1 MMIKVVVKEL
11 EQLHR
16 TLDGMQKQVRYATS
30 RALNNVVYKVNA
42 ELKTEMQHRFKG
54 GATPYTL
61 RSFKIDK
68 SNKENLTAVVSLR
81 NDAPPGGTA
90 YSKSLGHLFTGGTRQ
105 WKKLEGWLRGKG
117 ILPDGYMAVPGAMA
131 PLDVRGNMKR
141 RQLGEM
147 TELLSSKDKGNRI
160 GLTRW
165 QNGKVGKDIGF
176 FVVKPGAKSHLPP
189 GVWRRIETG
198 RTSAVQ
204 PYIMFVKP
212 GNWQQFIDLRKVA
225 ERIVSTHWSKEMN
238 KELAAALRSAK

>member
-1 MMIKVVVKEL
+1 MIKVAVKGL
-11 EQLHR
+11 EQLQR

-30 RALNNVVYKVNA
+30 RALNNVAYKVNA
-42 ELKTEMQHRFKG
+42 ELKSEMQHRFKG
-54 GATPYTL
+54 GATAYTL

-68 SNKENLTAVVSLR
+68 SNKENLTAVISMR
-81 NDAPPGGTA
+81 SDAPTGGTS
-90 YSKSLGHLFTGGTRQ
+90 YVKSLGHLFAGGTRQ

-131 PLDVRGNMKR
+131 PLDMRGNMKR

-147 TELLSSKDKGNRI
+147 TALLTAKDKRDRI

-176 FVVKPGAKSHLPP
+176 FVIKPGAKSHLPP

-212 GNWQQFIDLRKVA
+212 GNWQQFIDMRKVA
-225 ERIVSTHWSKEMN
+225 ERIVSAHWHKEFD
-238 KELAAALRSAK
+238 KEITAALRSAR